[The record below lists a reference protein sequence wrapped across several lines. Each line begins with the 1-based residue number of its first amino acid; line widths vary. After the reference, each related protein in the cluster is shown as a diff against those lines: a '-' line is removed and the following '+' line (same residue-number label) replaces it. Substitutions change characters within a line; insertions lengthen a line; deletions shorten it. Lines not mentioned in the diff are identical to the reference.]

1 MIEVGRLLLV
11 LPSPEFGGAERQS
24 LQVARGLAAMG
35 ARVTIAAERAVLE
48 AAGSA
53 LGACD
58 AIAARLRVDPD
69 LPTEVQMH
77 AQAEALR
84 PALVAARP
92 EAALVCLP
100 LPTEGL
106 GALAALGAHG
116 IPALGVAHLV
126 RADWRLGAIARQA
139 ARTLPVGWA
148 AVSGPAARRLEALF
162 GLANGRVAAVPNGLP
177 PRAPVARDRAR
188 FGLPEGV
195 PLLVQV
201 GRLDERKGA
210 HLAPAIARAIAPA
223 RLVLAGRGPLEA
235 SLRAAPGVTLLGHVE
250 EVHGL
255 LASADAALL
264 PSRHEGAPLTLL
276 EAAWAGCPILA
287 TAAALEAWEDAAG
300 CARLVPRAPEAI
312 AAAFRATVADAA
324 GTARRVVA
332 AQVAV
337 AAWDEAAMVERTAQL
352 LLAEALRC
360 AA

>member
-1 MIEVGRLLLV
+1 MIAIGRLLVV

-35 ARVTIAAERAVLE
+35 GRVTVAAERAVLE
-48 AAGSA
+48 AAGAA
-53 LGACD
+53 LHPCE
-58 AIAARLRVDPD
+58 AIPARLRLDPD
-69 LPTEVQMH
+69 LPVEVQME

-84 PALVAARP
+84 PALAATRP

-106 GALAALGAHG
+106 GALAALAARG

-126 RADWRLGAIARQA
+126 RADWVLGTA
-139 ARTLPVGWA
+139 ARIAARRLQVGWA
-148 AVSGPAARRLEALF
+148 AVSAPAARRLEALF
-162 GLANGRVAAVPNGLP
+162 GLAHGRVAAVPNGLA
-177 PRAPVARDRAR
+177 PRAPARADRAR

-223 RLVLAGRGPLEA
+223 RLVLAGTGPLEGA
-235 SLRAAPGVTLLGHVE
+235 LRGAPGLKLLGHVE
-250 EVHGL
+250 DVPAL
-255 LASADAALL
+255 LAAADAALL

-287 TAAALEAWEDAAG
+287 TAEALEAWPDAAG
-300 CARLVPRAPEAI
+300 CAGLVPRDAQAI
-312 AAAFRATVADAA
+312 AAAFQALRGDAA
-324 GTARRVVA
+324 GTARRIA
-332 AQVAV
+332 AARAAV

-360 AA
+360 SA